1 MLRLV
6 KLRIA
11 GLLVLSYLVATLIS
25 CGGRGTSPTSANTV
39 GPPSAPG
46 SPSAPLSSSQIGPV
60 VMVVEE
66 NHSYEQVIGNP
77 VMPYL
82 NSLAQQGALAT
93 QYYANLHP
101 SIPNYFALTTGGT
114 WTIDDS
120 FSGPLPADNLAREIS
135 AAGKTWK
142 SYAEDLPS
150 PGYLGTTVGNYIK
163 HHNPFAY
170 FSDVVN
176 NSAQAANIV
185 PFSQFAADLNA
196 GALPAFSFV
205 VPNALDDAHDCPT
218 GVTCS
223 DNDLLSRADQW
234 LKANI
239 APLLSN
245 PQFQKSGLLLIVF
258 DESLLLD
265 LRNGGGRV
273 PLVAVGPKARA
284 GAQSAVSYNH
294 VNTLKSVCEVLA
306 LPTCPGAAASASGE
320 DDLIQP

>member
-1 MLRLV
+1 
-6 KLRIA
+6 
-11 GLLVLSYLVATLIS
+11 
-25 CGGRGTSPTSANTV
+25 
-39 GPPSAPG
+39 
-46 SPSAPLSSSQIGPV
+46 
-60 VMVVEE
+60 MVVEE

-150 PGYLGTTVGNYIK
+150 SGYLGTTVGNYIK

-185 PFSQFAADLNA
+185 PFGHFAADLNA

-205 VPNALDDAHDCPT
+205 VPNALDDAHDCPA

-258 DESLLLD
+258 DESILLD

-306 LPTCPGAAASASGE
+306 LLTCPGAAASASGE